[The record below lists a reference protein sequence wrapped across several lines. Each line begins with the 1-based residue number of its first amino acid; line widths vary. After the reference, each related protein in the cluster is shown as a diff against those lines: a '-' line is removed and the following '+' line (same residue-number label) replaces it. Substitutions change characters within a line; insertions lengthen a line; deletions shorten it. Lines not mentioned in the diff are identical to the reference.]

1 MLYKLLDFN
10 QEAFGLKIPTP
21 RNLRPYNQ
29 EQMQLFPPSVQSLIE
44 ADDLCMVVNDVVKAL
59 DLSCLYKKVATEG
72 NPAYHPAMMLK
83 IYFYAY
89 ARGIFSSRRIAL
101 ALKENIAFIFLA
113 AWQKPN
119 FRTISDFRKN
129 NLKELGLLFVQIVQ
143 LCRRLGMVKLGH
155 IAIDGTKI
163 KANASEASTYDRE
176 RIEKEIKRWLEHAEA
191 IDQQEDALYGP
202 DKTGDELPEDIR
214 DPEKRIRKLKELKKK
229 LDDGGSEKINKTD
242 PDAVFMKTTNG
253 IKTSYN
259 AQAAV
264 DAEHQVIVA
273 ADVTNDAA
281 DVEQLLPM
289 VEQTEENTS
298 EKVKE
303 CSADSGYSSGE
314 NIKAMFK
321 REMDAYIPDREYQ
334 SWQRGKPVGD
344 FDKESFVYDQRRDC
358 YICVEGEELH
368 FSHLQKRKKKEPL
381 RIYRGR
387 ACLACRFFGPCT
399 TSKTGRSITRHPYE
413 KELRQM
419 RRKLDSESGKAIYGK
434 RKCSVEPSLGHIKSI
449 MGFTCFQLRGKQKV
463 TGEFKL
469 VSIAH
474 NLRKIWFYLK
484 ASGSNLSEMCPA
496 PGC

>member
-1 MLYKLLDFN
+1 
-10 QEAFGLKIPTP
+10 
-21 RNLRPYNQ
+21 
-29 EQMQLFPPSVQSLIE
+29 
-44 ADDLCMVVNDVVKAL
+44 
-59 DLSCLYKKVATEG
+59 
-72 NPAYHPAMMLK
+72 
-83 IYFYAY
+83 
-89 ARGIFSSRRIAL
+89 
-101 ALKENIAFIFLA
+101 
-113 AWQKPN
+113 
-119 FRTISDFRKN
+119 
-129 NLKELGLLFVQIVQ
+129 
-143 LCRRLGMVKLGH
+143 MVKLGH

-176 RIEKEIKRWLEHAEA
+176 RIEKEIKRWLEKAEA
-191 IDQQEDALYGP
+191 IDRQEDALYGA

-214 DPEKRIRKLKELKKK
+214 DPEKRIKKLKELKQK
-229 LDDGGSEKINKTD
+229 LDAGGGEKINKTD

-273 ADVTNDAA
+273 AEVTDDAA
-281 DVEQLLPM
+281 DAEQLLPM
-289 VEQTEENTS
+289 VEQTEENTK
-298 EKVKE
+298 EKIKE

-314 NIKAMFK
+314 NLKAMLK
-321 REMDAYIPDREYQ
+321 REIDAYIPDREYQ
-334 SWQRGKPVGD
+334 ARQRGKPVGD

-387 ACLACRFFGPCT
+387 ACQACRFFGLCT

-434 RKCSVEPSLGHIKSI
+434 RKHTVEPPFGHIKSI
-449 MGFTCFQLRGKQKV
+449 MGFTGFQLRGKQKV

-469 VSIAH
+469 ISIAH

-484 ASGSNLSEMCPA
+484 ASGNNLSEMCPT